1 VRRKEIIMIVVLL
14 LAGAFGAW
22 RIGLAVR
29 NAWRAVPRRNE
40 DMVLF

>member
-1 VRRKEIIMIVVLL
+1 MIVVLI

-22 RIGLAVR
+22 RVGRVLR
-29 NAWRAVPRRNE
+29 DAWRAVPRRNE